1 MICIGCPMGCL
12 LTVSRDGNGELQVEG
27 ATCGRGKAYG
37 IKEMTAP
44 ERTVTALVR
53 VEGCRQPLCVK
64 TAKPVPKG
72 KIFEVLES
80 IKAVTA
86 VPPVNIGDVV
96 IPDVCGTGVAV
107 VATRYVRRG

>member
-1 MICIGCPMGCL
+1 
-12 LTVSRDGNGELQVEG
+12 
-27 ATCGRGKAYG
+27 
-37 IKEMTAP
+37 
-44 ERTVTALVR
+44 
-53 VEGCRQPLCVK
+53 
-64 TAKPVPKG
+64 VPKG

-96 IPDVCGTGVAV
+96 IPDVCGTGVSV